1 MSTHHLAG
9 TSDVSCASISQLAV
23 ETSFSA
29 AGAADI
35 EHKVAESGSI
45 GLRVCRKLAIGFL
58 QRMTRGH
65 LLLHEGADRVE
76 CGQQQA
82 NELSVQ
88 LQVRSPHFY
97 RRSIVG
103 GSIGAAESYIDGE
116 WNCEQLTDFIRLML
130 RNEHVLQRVESFWT
144 VAARFGLR
152 AQHWLNRNS
161 RRGSRRNIGEH
172 YDLGNDFFS
181 LFLDETM
188 MYSSGLFASQQS
200 TMKQASQNKLDQ
212 VCRSL
217 QLGPS
222 DHVIEI
228 GTGWGGF
235 AIHAAERYGC
245 RVTTTTISEEQYRMA
260 RHRVQDAGLSD
271 RIVVLKQDYRDL
283 QGRFDKLVSIEMIEA
298 VGRRYLT
305 GYFSRCAELLKPD
318 GAMLLQAITMPEQR
332 FARYATS
339 VDFIQK
345 YIFPGGFL
353 PSVTELH
360 RCAHSVSSLRLL
372 NLFDFGMHYAETL
385 RVWRQRFHEHLN
397 DVRALG
403 FSERFLRMWHYYFC
417 YCEAAFLERATGV
430 VQAVWAMP
438 ESKLGSIPAF
448 PHQSDS

>member
-1 MSTHHLAG
+1 MSTHQLAG
-9 TSDVSCASISQLAV
+9 TSDVSCASLSQLAV
-23 ETSFSA
+23 ETTFPA
-29 AGAADI
+29 ASDI
-35 EHKVAESGSI
+35 EHHVAQSGSI
-45 GLRVCRKLAIGFL
+45 GLRLCRKLAIGYL
-58 QRMTRGH
+58 QRMTHGQ

-82 NELSVQ
+82 DELSVH

-130 RNEHVLQRVESFWT
+130 RNEHVLHRVESVWS
-144 VAARFGLR
+144 VAARFALR

-161 RRGSRRNIGEH
+161 RMGSRRNIREH

-200 TMKQASQNKLDQ
+200 TMRQASENKLDQ

-222 DHVIEI
+222 DQVMEI

-245 RVTTTTISEEQYRMA
+245 HVTTTTISDEQYKMA
-260 RHRVQDAGLSD
+260 RQRVQDAGLSD

-283 QGRFDKLVSIEMIEA
+283 RGRFDKLVSIEMIEA
-298 VGRRYLT
+298 VGRRYLN
-305 GYFSRCAELLKPD
+305 GYLSRCAELLKPD

-332 FARYATS
+332 YTRYAKS

-385 RVWRQRFHEHLN
+385 RVWRQRFHENLN

-403 FSERFLRMWHYYFC
+403 FSEQFLRMWHYYLC
-417 YCEAAFLERATGV
+417 YCEAAFRERATGV
-430 VQAVWAMP
+430 IQAVWAMP
-438 ESKLGSIPAF
+438 ESQLGLIPAF
-448 PHQSDS
+448 PHPSDR